1 MLTVA
6 VTGGI
11 GSGKS
16 LVGDYLE
23 ALGAIVI
30 DSDQLARAVIERGTP
45 GFDEVLARFGDKVL
59 RDGAIDRAA
68 LGEIVF
74 AEHQARADLEA
85 IIHPRVRAETEAL
98 IRSAPEGSV
107 VVNQIPLLVE
117 TNGASRFDFVITVEA
132 PEETRIAR
140 LKERGMKEY
149 DARKRMATQATSAQR
164 EEVADLVLDN
174 SGSKEDL
181 LRQVERVWNE
191 ELRPRALGRS

>member
-45 GFDEVLARFGDKVL
+45 GFDEVLSRFGDKIL
-59 RDGAIDRAA
+59 QDGGINRAA

-74 AEHQARADLEA
+74 SDPQARKDLEA
-85 IIHPRVRAETEAL
+85 IIHPRVRAETEAV
-98 IRSAPEGSV
+98 IRAASETSV

-117 TNGASRFDFVITVEA
+117 TNGAHRFDFVITVEA
-132 PEETRIAR
+132 PEELRIAR

-149 DARKRMATQATSAQR
+149 DARRRMASQATSDER
-164 EEVADLVLDN
+164 RKVADLVLDN
-174 SGSKEDL
+174 SGTKEEL
-181 LRQVERVWNE
+181 LRHVERVWQE
-191 ELRPRALGRS
+191 VLIPRAMGKS

>member
-45 GFDEVLARFGDKVL
+45 GFDEVVSRFGDKVL
-59 RDGAIDRAA
+59 RDGLIDRVA

-74 AEHQARADLEA
+74 ADPVARKDLEA
-85 IIHPRVRAETEAL
+85 IIHPRVRAETEAV
-98 IRSAPEGSV
+98 IGSAPEGSV

-117 TNGASRFDFVITVEA
+117 TNGASRFDYVITVEA
-132 PEETRIAR
+132 PEEMRIAR

-149 DARKRMATQATSAQR
+149 DARKRMSAQASTAER
-164 EEVADLVLDN
+164 EAVADLVLDN
-174 SGSKEDL
+174 SGSKEEL
-181 LRQVERVWNE
+181 LRQVERAWNE
-191 ELRPRALGRS
+191 ELKPRALGRL

>member
-30 DSDQLARAVIERGTP
+30 DSDRLARAVIERGTP
-45 GFDEVLARFGDKVL
+45 GFDEVVSRFGDKVL
-59 RDGAIDRAA
+59 RDGLIDRVA

-74 AEHQARADLEA
+74 ADPVARKDLEA
-85 IIHPRVRAETEAL
+85 IIHPRVRAETEAV
-98 IRSAPEGSV
+98 IRSASEGSV

-117 TNGASRFDFVITVEA
+117 TNGASRFDYVITVEA
-132 PEETRIAR
+132 PEEMRIAR

-149 DARKRMATQATSAQR
+149 DARKRMAAQASTTER
-164 EEVADLVLDN
+164 EAVADLVLDN
-174 SGSKEDL
+174 SGSKEEL
-181 LRQVERVWNE
+181 LRQVEQAWNE
-191 ELRPRALGRS
+191 ELKPRALGRS

>member
-1 MLTVA
+1 VLTVA

-45 GFDEVLARFGDKVL
+45 GFDEVVSRFGDKVL
-59 RDGAIDRAA
+59 RDGLIDRVA

-74 AEHQARADLEA
+74 ADPVARKDLEA
-85 IIHPRVRAETEAL
+85 IIHPRVRAETEAVIL
-98 IRSAPEGSV
+98 SAPEGSV

-117 TNGASRFDFVITVEA
+117 TNGASRFDYVITVEA
-132 PEETRIAR
+132 PEEMRIAR
-140 LKERGMKEY
+140 LKERGMKEH
-149 DARKRMATQATSAQR
+149 DARKRMSAQASTAER
-164 EEVADLVLDN
+164 EAVADLVLDN
-174 SGSKEDL
+174 SGSKEEL
-181 LRQVERVWNE
+181 LRQVERAWNE
-191 ELRPRALGRS
+191 ELKPRALGRS

>member
-45 GFDEVLARFGDKVL
+45 GFDEVVSRFGDKVL
-59 RDGAIDRAA
+59 RDGLIDRVA

-74 AEHQARADLEA
+74 ADPVARKDLEA
-85 IIHPRVRAETEAL
+85 IIHPRVRAETEAV
-98 IRSAPEGSV
+98 IRSASEGSV

-117 TNGASRFDFVITVEA
+117 TNGASRFDYVITVEA
-132 PEETRIAR
+132 PEEMRIAR

-149 DARKRMATQATSAQR
+149 DARKRMAAQASSAER
-164 EEVADLVLDN
+164 EAVADLVLDN
-174 SGSKEDL
+174 SGSKEEL
-181 LRQVERVWNE
+181 LRQVEQAWNE
-191 ELRPRALGRS
+191 ELKPRALGRS

>member
-1 MLTVA
+1 VLTVA

-45 GFDEVLARFGDKVL
+45 GFDEVLSRFGDKIL
-59 RDGAIDRAA
+59 QDGGINRTA

-74 AEHQARADLEA
+74 SDPQARKDLEA
-85 IIHPRVRAETEAL
+85 IIHPRVRAETEAV
-98 IRSAPEGSV
+98 IRAASETSI

-117 TNGASRFDFVITVEA
+117 TNGLI
-132 PEETRIAR
+132 
-140 LKERGMKEY
+140 
-149 DARKRMATQATSAQR
+149 
-164 EEVADLVLDN
+164 VLI
-174 SGSKEDL
+174 S
-181 LRQVERVWNE
+181 
-191 ELRPRALGRS
+191 

>member
-132 PEETRIAR
+132 PEDTRIAR

>member
-45 GFDEVLARFGDKVL
+45 GFDEVVSRFGDKVL
-59 RDGAIDRAA
+59 RDGLIDRVA

-74 AEHQARADLEA
+74 ADPVARKDLEA
-85 IIHPRVRAETEAL
+85 IIHPRVRAETEAV
-98 IRSAPEGSV
+98 IGSAPEGSV

-117 TNGASRFDFVITVEA
+117 TNGASRFDYVITVEA
-132 PEETRIAR
+132 PEEMRIAR

-149 DARKRMATQATSAQR
+149 DARKRMAAQASSAER
-164 EEVADLVLDN
+164 EAVADLVLDN
-174 SGSKEDL
+174 SGSKEEL
-181 LRQVERVWNE
+181 LRQVERAWNE
-191 ELRPRALGRS
+191 ELKPRALGRL

>member
-1 MLTVA
+1 VLTVA

-45 GFDEVLARFGDKVL
+45 GFDEVVSRFGDKVL
-59 RDGAIDRAA
+59 RGGLIDRVA

-74 AEHQARADLEA
+74 ADPVARKDLEA
-85 IIHPRVRAETEAL
+85 IIHPRVRAKTEAV
-98 IRSAPEGSV
+98 IRSASEGSV

-117 TNGASRFDFVITVEA
+117 TNGASRFDYVITVEA
-132 PEETRIAR
+132 PEEMRIAR
-140 LKERGMKEY
+140 LKERGMKEC
-149 DARKRMATQATSAQR
+149 DARKRMSAQASTAER
-164 EEVADLVLDN
+164 EAVADLVLDN
-174 SGSKEDL
+174 SGSKEEL
-181 LRQVERVWNE
+181 LRQVERAWNE
-191 ELRPRALGRS
+191 ELKPRALGRL